1 MSKNL
6 VLRVYELRKKFRY
19 VIKKMPKSK
28 NAITKELSAC
38 VQERFNAFQFVK
50 GFAENERRP
59 LYRPID
65 IA

>member
-1 MSKNL
+1 
-6 VLRVYELRKKFRY
+6 
-19 VIKKMPKSK
+19 MPKSK

-38 VQERFNAFQFVK
+38 VEERFNAFQFVK

-59 LYRPID
+59 FYRPID